1 MKPLL
6 LSLITSIILPF
17 LADAMPTAEEI
28 AAAEPLVQEVMKAE
42 MDALRSGKKT
52 REQVGDA
59 AVALAKA
66 AQAPAEKYILLTGA
80 FDYYMRGGAY
90 DKAASALEAVRK
102 AIPDWKGSDE
112 FALIDKAMRVVA
124 FGKGGPVRERYEELK
139 ERQQYA
145 SRLKKAL
152 AQAKAKP
159 SDKKLQF
166 QVATYSAALDRW
178 PQAVDAFLA
187 ANSPACAAAAKLEK
201 ESAPPAKVADA
212 WWSVVDIRPAFLSS
226 AIRAHAVDLY
236 KKALASNSLTGLQK
250 VAAEK
255 RIAEVESAAE
265 ASVSEPRVATSGSKK
280 NPYVTKGLVAMWDGE
295 WNAGLGRHNAKAS
308 KWKDLVGMSDC
319 DPVGAPKFL
328 GNSVELD
335 GNSCWKINPSPE
347 LLKAVLNPSMTC
359 EVVLKFGKG
368 AISANEGF
376 IGFGKNNSRVLWGYA
391 GGAPMS
397 PNASIVFQHK
407 GSPPPTSWK
416 SDGKV
421 EGLHTIVISANNA
434 EVLGLIDGKQCVKT
448 QSGVATN
455 SDPCF
460 IGNIDGFGK
469 MVGDIYCVRI
479 YNRALDERELLS
491 NHAIDKKR
499 FQ

>member
-1 MKPLL
+1 MKPVL

-90 DKAASALEAVRK
+90 DKAASALDAVRK

-166 QVATYSAALDRW
+166 QVATYSAALGHW

-187 ANSPACAAAAKLEK
+187 ANNPACAAAAKLEK
-201 ESAPPAKVADA
+201 ESAPPAKIADA

-250 VAAEK
+250 VAAER
-255 RIAEVESAAE
+255 RIKEASAAE
-265 ASVSEPRVATSGSKK
+265 
-280 NPYVTKGLVAMWDGE
+280 GLE
-295 WNAGLGRHNAKAS
+295 QTAS
-308 KWKDLVGMSDC
+308 KIPASKFYDKELEFIESDGGQWIETEFSLAAKGRYSIEIKTSYLPAGPEM
-319 DPVGAPKFL
+319 DFW
-328 GNSVELD
+328 GN
-335 GNSCWKINPSPE
+335 
-347 LLKAVLNPSMTC
+347 
-359 EVVLKFGKG
+359 
-368 AISANEGF
+368 
-376 IGFGKNNSRVLWGYA
+376 Y
-391 GGAPMS
+391 GGA
-397 PNASIVFQHK
+397 NQVLVLGQFQGFVFGYNK
-407 GSPPPTSWK
+407 GSPR
-416 SDGKV
+416 
-421 EGLHTIVISANNA
+421 
-434 EVLGLIDGKQCVKT
+434 IDGKAEKASVTHVIRLDITGEKRSMFVDGMCIGTAPYVPSDAPLSLFSGGKNYMCARAKIYYFKIQKDGKSVLDMIPVRKGNDLLMFDKVSKKT
-448 QSGVATN
+448 HGNAGARK
-455 SDPCF
+455 F
-460 IGNIDGFGK
+460 IGPDAK
-469 MVGDIYCVRI
+469 
-479 YNRALDERELLS
+479 
-491 NHAIDKKR
+491 
-499 FQ
+499 